1 MLDYT
6 ITQEKKEVAHV
17 VNLNSQC
24 YIELAN

>member
-6 ITQEKKEVAHV
+6 ITQEKKEVAYV
-17 VNLNSQC
+17 VNLNGKC